1 MKLSTRLYLL
11 SVLAV
16 AGVSAQAACVY
27 PQAPQSL
34 PNGATATK
42 EQMLAGQ
49 AAVKEYQ
56 KGVEGTYLPCL
67 DQEKAAAIAALDT
80 TDAEYAQKKQAI
92 EVVHGKKNNA
102 AIDELQAV
110 ASRWNEEIK
119 AYQTAQKK

>member
-119 AYQTAQKK
+119 AYQAAQKK

>member
-92 EVVHGKKNNA
+92 EVLHGKKNNA

>member
-16 AGVSAQAACVY
+16 SGVTAQAACVY

-49 AAVKEYQ
+49 ASVKEYQ

-67 DQEKAAAIAALDT
+67 DQEKAAAIAALDA
-80 TDAEYAQKKQAI
+80 TDPEYAQKKQAI
-92 EVVHGKKNNA
+92 EVLHGKKNNA

-119 AYQTAQKK
+119 AYQAAQKK

>member
-92 EVVHGKKNNA
+92 EVLHGKKNNA

-119 AYQTAQKK
+119 AYQAAQKK

>member
-1 MKLSTRLYLL
+1 MKLSTRLYLI

-16 AGVSAQAACVY
+16 FGVSAQAACVY

-49 AAVKEYQ
+49 TSVKEYQ

-80 TDAEYAQKKQAI
+80 TDPEYAQKKQSI
-92 EVVHGKKNNA
+92 EVLHGKKNNA